1 MKNGGFSL
9 IELVIAVALVG
20 VLSTMVTPKVR
31 AQLAKGRDAKAI
43 AYLASMRT
51 ASELYYLDNN
61 KSPLEGEES
70 EEAIKKAI
78 DNLLPYLDPKAE
90 KELKEG
96 KIEIGGSR
104 KASADNSGVEDEIK
118 YGGEMS
124 FTFKN
129 PVTSSTFKGDGV
141 YIWFA
146 PLNDIGEYDTSGKN
160 KWIEY

>member
-20 VLSTMVTPKVR
+20 VLSTIVTPKVR
-31 AQLAKGRDAKAI
+31 AQLAKGKDTKAV

-61 KSPLEGEES
+61 KSPLEGEET
-70 EEAIKKAI
+70 EETIKKAI
-78 DNLLPYLDPKAE
+78 ENILPYLDPKAE
-90 KELKEG
+90 KELEDG

-104 KASADNSGVEDEIK
+104 KAAVSGTAEEDIQ
-118 YGGEMS
+118 YGGEIN

-129 PVTSSTFKGDGV
+129 PDNSSAVKEDGV
-141 YIWFA
+141 YIWFN
-146 PLNDIGEYDTSGKN
+146 PQNIGEYDTTGKN